1 MQKNEDFFS
10 GGPAFGS
17 AAQGR
22 DYMAAARGSDL
33 VVIRVIGLG
42 NMLQAP
48 ALQEFAEEQIRLGFK
63 RFVFDLERC
72 RSLDST
78 FMGVMVGIHLALI
91 VEPSQDLEALD
102 PADAARELRAQL
114 KSAATGTNKGQIAGA
129 VSAVNATAEVAQL
142 MNMLGVDRFVKMR
155 GSCEL
160 NQLET
165 TILPEKSLAPE
176 ERHQLILAAHENLVE
191 IDKRNE
197 AKFGPLLKALSQALE
212 K

>member
-1 MQKNEDFFS
+1 
-10 GGPAFGS
+10 
-17 AAQGR
+17 
-22 DYMAAARGSDL
+22 MAAARGSDL